1 MALKGRNTGEAA
13 MGFLQGGPMG
23 ALTALLGA
31 QKGEKRRAHEREL
44 ASRRSNMT
52 VTHLYPGRDKNGK
65 KLKSIRTTTDKGGY
79 NYQSP
84 NEIT

>member
-1 MALKGRNTGEAA
+1 MAFKAGKNTGEAA
-13 MGFLQGGPMG
+13 LGFLQGGPMG

-31 QKGEKRRAHEREL
+31 QKAEKTRSHERGL
-44 ASRRSNMT
+44 AKTKSNLT

-65 KLKSIRTTTDKGGY
+65 KLKSIRTTTDNGGY

-84 NEIT
+84 NE